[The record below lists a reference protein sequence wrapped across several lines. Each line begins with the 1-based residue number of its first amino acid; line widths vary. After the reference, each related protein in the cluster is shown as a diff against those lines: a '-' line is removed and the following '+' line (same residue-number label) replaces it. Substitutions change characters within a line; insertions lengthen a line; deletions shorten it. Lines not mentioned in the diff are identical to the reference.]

1 MAAIPDDKVQ
11 EVRDRVDIVDLVG
24 RYVELRRAGQ
34 NWKGRCPFHDEKT
47 PSFNVNPARKGYKC
61 FGCGEGGDAIRFV
74 MEIEGKSFPEAVRK
88 LAELYGV
95 SLPAGAGEGRAG
107 ASTTDKDDAYALT
120 ALATATWA
128 EILARD
134 GAGQAGR
141 DYLRARGLDDDVVAS
156 FKLGYAPAP
165 SEAGWDRL
173 ARTLA
178 EHHLSMSLAETLG
191 LVGRSERTGALYDRF
206 RGRLM
211 FPVVAPGGEVIAFSG
226 RIVPPHDT
234 AADGQPP
241 PKYTNSPESLLYTKS
256 KSLFGLFA
264 ARPALAATRRAILV
278 EGNLDVV
285 RMHQWGFKETVA
297 PLGTALTAEQA
308 KLLSR
313 FCDQVIL
320 AFDGDNAGK
329 KAAWAALP
337 HLLAADLDVRMLE
350 STPQLRS
357 DGKFDFRA
365 EALSDG
371 ADPDSVGPER
381 LAVMLSNPKAALER
395 MMVRAAEKA
404 GRGVD
409 ARAKAL
415 DRFLPLI
422 AAAPRD
428 SQRELYADC
437 AASVFGIPRADVLGG
452 VRRHLAAKSGGGTG
466 AAEGAQGRPN
476 SKGGR
481 GLGPEENSRHFR
493 STSGRPV
500 PPSAPM
506 AAALTGDAS
515 RRAFP
520 LPAGQARL
528 AMLLVDVPHLA
539 NVAEREGVLGWVTD
553 PRLAPLVRAVVEGAR
568 RGEHPSM
575 PELLA
580 LVDPLAQAQVHDA
593 VFAGTYRDAADPLGE
608 LQELLRRCERDALL
622 VRSEELGRRAR
633 ELEDQGF
640 LDEARTVME
649 EKRRVRQRY
658 DQLQKVAAVK
668 PLPH

>member
-1 MAAIPDDKVQ
+1 MASIPDDKVQ

-34 NWKGRCPFHDEKT
+34 NWKGRCPFHEEKT

-88 LAELYGV
+88 LAEIYGV

-107 ASTTDKDDAYALT
+107 ATATEKDEAYALT
-120 ALATATWA
+120 ALATTTWA
-128 EILARD
+128 TILASAPE
-134 GAGQAGR
+134 GETGR
-141 DYLRARGLDDDVVAS
+141 AYLRARGLDDEVVAS
-156 FKLGYAPAP
+156 FRLGYAPAP

-173 ARTLA
+173 ARTIAEHELSAALA
-178 EHHLSMSLAETLG
+178 EKLG
-191 LVGRSERTGALYDRF
+191 LVGRSERSGALYDRF

-226 RIVPPHDT
+226 RIVPPHDV

-256 KSLFGLFA
+256 KSLFGLHA
-264 ARPALAATRRAILV
+264 ARPALAATRRAVLV

-285 RMHQWGFKETVA
+285 RMHQWGIRETVA

-313 FCDQVIL
+313 FCDQVVM
-320 AFDGDNAGK
+320 AFDGDAAGK

-337 HLLAADLDVRMLE
+337 HLLAADLDVRMVELPE
-350 STPQLRS
+350 
-357 DGKFDFRA
+357 G
-365 EALSDG
+365 E
-371 ADPDSVGPER
+371 DPDSLGAQR
-381 LAVMLSNPKAALER
+381 LGAMLANPKAALVR
-395 MMVRAAEKA
+395 MMERAAEKA
-404 GRGVD
+404 GRGLD

-415 DRFLPLI
+415 DRFLPLV
-422 AAAPRD
+422 ALAPRD

-437 AASVFGIPRADVLGG
+437 AATLFGVARRDVEAGL
-452 VRRHLAAKSGGGTG
+452 RRHQASG
-466 AAEGAQGRPN
+466 N
-476 SKGGR
+476 SKGGQ
-481 GLGPEENSRHFR
+481 GVGPEENSRHFR
-493 STSGRPV
+493 STSRGPV
-500 PPSAPM
+500 PPSALLAARLTAPM
-506 AAALTGDAS
+506 AGAPTADAS

-539 NVAEREGVLGWVTD
+539 TVAEREGVLEWVTD
-553 PRLAPLVRAVVEGAR
+553 ARLAPLARGVIDGAR
-568 RGEHPSM
+568 RGEQPSM
-575 PELLA
+575 PELLT
-580 LVDPLAQAQVHDA
+580 LVDPLVQAQVHDA
-593 VFAGTYRDAADPLGE
+593 VFAGEYRDAADPLTE
-608 LQELLRRCERDALL
+608 LRELMHRCEREVLQQRRDDEA
-622 VRSEELGRRAR
+622 RRAR
-633 ELEDQGF
+633 RLEDEGF
-640 LDEARTVME
+640 LDEARLARQE
-649 EKRRVRQRY
+649 ELRIARRL
-658 DQLQKVAAVK
+658 DELKKPVAAAK

>member
-34 NWKGRCPFHDEKT
+34 NWKGRCPFHEEKT

-107 ASTTDKDDAYALT
+107 ASSTEKDDAYALT

-134 GAGQAGR
+134 PAGEVGR
-141 DYLRARGLDDDVVAS
+141 AYLRARGLDDDVVAS

-173 ARTLA
+173 ARTLG
-178 EHHLSMSLAETLG
+178 EHHLSMSMAETLG
-191 LVGRSERTGALYDRF
+191 LVGRSERSGALYDRF

-226 RIVPPHDT
+226 RIVPPHDAA
-234 AADGQPP
+234 AADGHDP

-256 KSLFGLFA
+256 KSLFGLFS

-297 PLGTALTAEQA
+297 PLGTALTADQA

-320 AFDGDNAGK
+320 AFDGDSAGK

-337 HLLAADLDVRMLE
+337 HLLAADMDVRMIEL
-350 STPQLRS
+350 Q
-357 DGKFDFRA
+357 DG
-365 EALSDG
+365 E
-371 ADPDSVGPER
+371 DPDSVGATR
-381 LAVMLSNPKAALER
+381 IGVLLANPKTALVR
-395 MMVRAAEKA
+395 MMERAADKA
-404 GRGVD
+404 GRGLD

-415 DRFLPLI
+415 DRFLPLF
-422 AAAPRD
+422 AQAPRD
-428 SQRELYADC
+428 SQREMYAES
-437 AASVFGIPRADVLGG
+437 AANLFGVPRRDVEAG
-452 VRRHLAAKSGGGTG
+452 VRRLLAAQSQGSGGAPGP
-466 AAEGAQGRPN
+466 AN
-476 SKGGR
+476 SKGGH
-481 GLGPEENSRHFR
+481 GVGPEENSRHFR

-506 AAALTGDAS
+506 AAAPTGDAS

-539 NVAEREGVLGWVTD
+539 SVADREGVLEWVTD
-553 PRLAPLVRAVVEGAR
+553 ARLAPLARAVVDGAR

-575 PELLA
+575 PELLT
-580 LVDPLAQAQVHDA
+580 LVDPLAQVQVHDA
-593 VFAGTYRDAADPLGE
+593 VFAGDYRDAADPLTE
-608 LQELLRRCERDALL
+608 LRELMHRCEREVLQQRRD
-622 VRSEELGRRAR
+622 EEARRAR
-633 ELEDQGF
+633 RLEDEGF
-640 LDEARTVME
+640 LDEARSARQE
-649 EKRRVRQRY
+649 ELRIARRL
-658 DQLQKVAAVK
+658 DELLKPVAAAK